1 MLDWYAHTSDVP
13 ALFPANQANVHP
25 CRARSRQSQV
35 SPDAEFVELHLANG
49 QYIEWLRYMG
59 WILTCP
65 VLLMTL
71 VSMTTSDG
79 TKPPTVRLVPLLVAN
94 LTMVCMGITAASCS
108 EPTKWYIFAIAIS
121 FGGFVFSCAIQCFI
135 ALIFEAP
142 ESNVKCTSIM
152 LTVTFLA
159 GWGCFPVAFVIGHSG
174 LGAVSKNVQWALFVI
189 GDLLSKN
196 AWVGFAAL
204 RSHQLDAIADRTA
217 TAASAAGLEAGGKG
231 DSKAGGK
238 KEGPS
243 EESRIVKRRCS
254 NSNLILSEINHPN
267 APTATEL
274 SSFKR
279 TGVARTSPYDGA
291 YPVGYG
297 PGAMV
302 HPSQVNPYLYGHG
315 AYHHPHH
322 PPHPH
327 HAYGGAF
334 PAAMA
339 APHSAAQLPPAQPQA
354 PPAKAPLAESADLA
368 VLKTVLDKFNS
379 LPEGERQ
386 SLVPIFAGLLQ
397 SPSRGNSGSGAPSEG
412 GRTPAQSPAARMLP
426 SNTTPLGSG
435 EYPAAQSLGEGSA
448 ASPGAGA
455 VVRTQQSSWLDRE
468 MHPDQP
474 SRSEYAGVHAD
485 TPL

>member
-1 MLDWYAHTSDVP
+1 MVFGLN
-13 ALFPANQANVHP
+13 LFLLIISCFELLLLQVGYMRGKVQWESMWVIFVECFAYGAGL
-25 CRARSRQSQV
+25 V

-121 FGGFVFSCAIQCFI
+121 FGGFVFSCAIQCFL

-204 RSHQLDAIADRTA
+204 RAHQLDAIAERTA

-231 DSKAGGK
+231 DSKAGGR

-243 EESRIVKRRCS
+243 EENRMVKRRCS

-339 APHSAAQLPPAQPQA
+339 ALARPAPSTGGGAALCKQEWARHQVEHALDYASGSRLWLHLSVGLNLQVEHHLFPQVGWGHYRELAPIVRTTCAEFGVAYSEQPSFWAALKGHFSHLQRLNSGELADKWSPQA
-354 PPAKAPLAESADLA
+354 Y
-368 VLKTVLDKFNS
+368 
-379 LPEGERQ
+379 
-386 SLVPIFAGLLQ
+386 
-397 SPSRGNSGSGAPSEG
+397 
-412 GRTPAQSPAARMLP
+412 AQSKTR
-426 SNTTPLGSG
+426 
-435 EYPAAQSLGEGSA
+435 
-448 ASPGAGA
+448 
-455 VVRTQQSSWLDRE
+455 
-468 MHPDQP
+468 
-474 SRSEYAGVHAD
+474 
-485 TPL
+485 